1 MKRFIYTTIA
11 LAAVAV
17 GCTKSNLVEGPQSME
32 TPIEFE
38 TYNGRTPLTK
48 ASEITNTT
56 IQGEGFHVTA
66 FYSVDN
72 SVYMDRDVT
81 WSEGAWTYSP
91 KAYWPAT
98 GDLNFVAYGLN
109 AKNTLVV
116 SDDHLTFT
124 YTVPDVVADQEDLVA
139 SKFGDSTKSA
149 DDNGKVTIQMQ
160 HLLSKIGFQVKTI
173 YTGNA
178 PDAKV
183 EIKNIK
189 LKGTFKTIGTVNLK
203 PDENE
208 GFKITPVTENQV
220 TVTEYSLFTS
230 GEGFI
235 AGASANAQVIYNNSI
250 EPEFEENMTDEEKQ
264 EAEDAADQ
272 LLAASLQNRYMM
284 IMPGSVGAAPYIE
297 VTYKLTGQNEF
308 QTARVDLPSTEVEQ
322 DGGETVTSP
331 WTFKAGTAYEFIFT
345 VSISSIDF
353 TGEIVDWDE
362 EHDDYIQNI

>member
-48 ASEITNTT
+48 ASEITNTS
-56 IQGEGFHVTA
+56 IQADGFHVTA
-66 FYSVDN
+66 FYDVNN

-81 WSEGAWTYSP
+81 WSGNAWTYSP
-91 KAYWPAT
+91 KAYWPST
-98 GDLNFVAYGLN
+98 GDLDFVAYGLN
-109 AKNTLVV
+109 AASYITPAE
-116 SDDHLTFT
+116 DHLSFT
-124 YTVPDVVADQEDLVA
+124 YTVPDVVSQQKDLVA
-139 SKFGDSTKSA
+139 SKFGDSSKST
-149 DDNGKVTIQMQ
+149 DNSTVTINMQ

-173 YTGNA
+173 YTGTA
-178 PDAKV
+178 PDAQV
-183 EIKNIK
+183 EIQNIK

-203 PDENE
+203 PGTDES
-208 GFKITPVTENQV
+208 FMITPVTENQV
-220 TVTEYSLFTS
+220 TVSEYSLFTS
-230 GEGFI
+230 DEGFT
-235 AGASANAQVIYNNSI
+235 AGASASSQAIFNNSI

>member
-178 PDAKV
+178 PDAQV
-183 EIKNIK
+183 TIKNIT
-189 LKGTFKTIGTVNLK
+189 LKGEFNKTGSVNLK
-203 PDENE
+203 PAADVT
-208 GFKITPVTENQV
+208 FKITPTADTEKAAS
-220 TVTEYSLFTS
+220 YALFAD
-230 GEGFI
+230 GESFT
-235 AGASANAQVIYNNSI
+235 AGASADAQPIYCNSVSN
-250 EPEFEENMTDEEKQ
+250 PDE
-264 EAEDAADQ
+264 
-272 LLAASLQNRYMM
+272 SSRYMM
-284 IMPGSVGAAPYIE
+284 IMPGDIGQKPTIE
-297 VTYKLTGQNEF
+297 VEYKLTGQNDF
-308 QTARVDLPSTEVEQ
+308 QKAVIDLQKPTGTENT
-322 DGGETVTSP
+322 TVP
-331 WTFKAGTAYEFIFT
+331 WTLEAGTAYEFIFT

-353 TGEIVDWDE
+353 TGEVVKWDE
-362 EHDDYIQNI
+362 LEKPIPEQGA